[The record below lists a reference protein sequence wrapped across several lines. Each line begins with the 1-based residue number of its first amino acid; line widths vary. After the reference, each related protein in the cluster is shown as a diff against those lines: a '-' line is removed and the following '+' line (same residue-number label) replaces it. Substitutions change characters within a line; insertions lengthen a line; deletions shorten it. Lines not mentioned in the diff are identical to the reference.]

1 MAVPGPG
8 SVTCYHVSPC
18 EVPAIVSQDDMSL
31 LCSAAHLAVNTQSH
45 KYEIVSVILNIE
57 IFYFLMISAH
67 NNLPPVRPPELRWCW
82 CCLGV
87 AASPPRTAAT
97 TSLTPPPTTSS
108 TRPGRPRSLRAPW
121 TASPCQQVRRRAP
134 CVTGAETLVQEIHSG
149 LQLQLYRF

>member
-57 IFYFLMISAH
+57 IFYLLMISAH
-67 NNLPPVRPPELRWCW
+67 NNLPPVRPPELRSSSS
-82 CCLGV
+82 
-87 AASPPRTAAT
+87 SPGAGPSLRLTGAT
-97 TSLTPPPTTSS
+97 TSSTPPPTTSS
-108 TRPGRPRSLRAPW
+108 TPPDRPRSWRVPW
-121 TASPCQQVRRRAP
+121 TASPCQQVVSG
-134 CVTGAETLVQEIHSG
+134 CEESETELSDV
-149 LQLQLYRF
+149 